1 MYHASSD
8 FMRGKYMLPV
18 RSQLRAV
25 CQSSLPEQFAPKAVK
40 PEKRQL
46 TLPTLTLDFSWRKYM
61 DAVDHVKPIDGNA
74 FLPDS

>member
-1 MYHASSD
+1 MHQVISCVVSTFYLSEANSVL
-8 FMRGKYMLPV
+8 FARVAYQ
-18 RSQLRAV
+18 R
-25 CQSSLPEQFAPKAVK
+25 FAPKAVK

-61 DAVDHVKPIDGNA
+61 DAIDHVKPIDGNA